1 MNPHDPT
8 TCDLFDEH
16 VDELALG
23 QIDEPLRSRLL
34 AHAASCPQCHTLL
47 DGLGAV
53 ADRLLLGA
61 PQLEP
66 PAGFEGRVLA
76 RLHSAEEGKRPGSL
90 RRWVGGAVAAA
101 LLVAAGAAAV
111 WRLDRSDSAATAA
124 IVAVSGSEIGT
135 AQLVDTP
142 APHIVVTIASPR
154 PGPGRRMCELRL
166 TGGDWE
172 TVGWWDA
179 TDIESGVWAV
189 GIDARLLD
197 AAEMRVTADGEVVA
211 TASFD

>member
-76 RLHSAEEGKRPGSL
+76 RLQSADEHPRPGAL

-101 LLVAAGAAAV
+101 LLVAVGAAAV
-111 WRLDRSDSAATAA
+111 WRLDRSDAAATAA

-135 AQLVDTP
+135 AQLVEAP

-154 PGPGRRMCELRL
+154 PGPGLRMCELRL
-166 TGGDWE
+166 AGGDWE

-179 TDIESGVWAV
+179 SDIESGVWAV

-211 TASFD
+211 TASFG